1 MNTIKRLVHL
11 PHSRNVFINTFGN
24 YLGFAFSGFYT
35 IFLVRA
41 FNPVDFGILSI
52 LLTFSYILANI
63 LSFGVPASIYA
74 HVPQHLP
81 DRKKALDFI
90 VSNGAALTLM
100 SSVSLLLIS
109 IFIRPIDAHFFKTG
123 APVSLYILALIGA
136 QMYILQNFL
145 RDVLNASGKF
155 LHINIATNASN
166 GIKAILLIY
175 FAVNGSIT
183 LAHVLII
190 LGIIGPIIS
199 FIYIFLRSRWIFRAM
214 QQSAPSR
221 TFIKIRFTF
230 VYFISSQLF
239 QLATRADLFMVSYFL
254 TRPEVGYYG
263 LSQRAILA
271 VVTSADS
278 ITQVMSPQFAKITTQ
293 ADVKKT
299 LKHAAAYMFI
309 PAGMFLLGALL
320 PSAFYILIFGNDY
333 AASSTITRLLS
344 FAYIPFPFLAALL
357 LFFLYTVKKPHYLL
371 IANALFFTTIT
382 LVHYFLIP
390 HLRLVA
396 PAISYLIAFALVSGF
411 MFMLYKKEIKKLPL
425 S

>member
-1 MNTIKRLVHL
+1 MNTFKRFVHL

-41 FNPVDFGILSI
+41 FNPVDFGTLSI

-74 HVPQHLP
+74 HVPKHLP
-81 DRKKALDFI
+81 DRKVTLDFI
-90 VSNGAALTLM
+90 VTNGSALTAL
-100 SSVSLLLIS
+100 SGISLIILS
-109 IFIRPIDAHFFKTG
+109 FFIKPIDAHFFKTG
-123 APVSLYILALIGA
+123 APISLYILALFGA
-136 QMYILQNFL
+136 QMYILQNFV

-166 GIKAILLIY
+166 FIKALLLIY
-175 FAVNGSIT
+175 FAMQGSIT
-183 LAHVLII
+183 VAHVLII
-190 LGIIGPIIS
+190 LGIVGPFIS
-199 FIYIFLRSRWIFRAM
+199 FLYIFLKSNWIFKAM
-214 QQSAPSR
+214 RQASISYD
-221 TFIKIRFTF
+221 FIKIRFTF

-254 TRPEVGYYG
+254 TRPEVGHYG

-293 ADVKKT
+293 ADVKRT
-299 LKHAAAYMFI
+299 LKHAGVYMFI
-309 PAGMFLLGALL
+309 PAGMFLAGALL
-320 PSAFYILIFGNDY
+320 PSAFYTFIFGNDY
-333 AASSTITRLLS
+333 AESSIVIRLLS

-371 IANALFFTTIT
+371 LANTIFFLSIT
-382 LVHYFLIP
+382 FVHYLLIP
-390 HLRLVA
+390 HLRLLA
-396 PAISYLIAFALVSGF
+396 PALSYFIAFFVVTVT
-411 MFMLYKKEIKKLPL
+411 MCIMYKKEIKRLPL